1 MLWSRTPETSA
12 IDGLLSRARTG
23 QGGGLLLR
31 GEPGIG
37 KSALLRYA
45 HARASGACVLAA
57 AGTAAESDLAYAAV
71 HQLLGPLLPGVDGLP
86 GPQAAALRIALGLQ
100 AAPDAPDPFLVSL
113 AVLTLLS
120 DAGRPVFCLVDDV
133 QWLDGPSAGVL
144 AFVIRR
150 IRDEPIVVLAAART
164 APDRSDH
171 WSRTD
176 LVDRLVQAGLPERVI
191 GRLAPDEAGA
201 LLAERCGGPLAAPV
215 RDALLAAAAGNP
227 LALIELPGTL
237 RPAQL
242 AGTEP
247 LPEPLP
253 LAGELERVFAARVS
267 QLEPGPRT
275 LALLCA
281 CSGRLPAVTEAAAA
295 LGVDAAGLDRLDDLV
310 AIVAPAVVFAHPLIR
325 SAAYYQASPAER
337 RAAHAALADR
347 EEDDRRA
354 WHLARA
360 ASGPDERAAAELE
373 RSAMRTLRRSGYGAA
388 AAALERAAEL
398 SPADA
403 DRSRRLAAAADAA
416 WHGAD
421 TSRVRALIDR
431 AERLPPP
438 EPAVRLRLRHIRG
451 LIELRSGVP
460 ADGLAILLPAA
471 AEAVKTDPHL
481 AVAMLAEAGECAFQ
495 AGDEGAALEIAALL
509 AALPDSGDPRDA
521 LMAALYRSVGPVP
534 RGEAPAP
541 SALERCALELGD
553 LEELDDPDLLARAGG
568 MLHGLGRYALARRL
582 RVKAVAQARALGA
595 AGTLAW
601 ALRSLALDEI
611 DYGRFAWAAAY
622 AAEGLQLALEAGQP
636 NLACQHRAFL
646 AEIAAVRGPEAD
658 ARRLGDEVL
667 AEATGR
673 GLRGTV
679 AFARRALIQLA
690 LATGRPDE
698 ALVQLEAMWTL
709 GAIVHRGL
717 ARHSVPDLVEAA
729 VRAGRPELG
738 AERLPGYL
746 AWADAV
752 GSAEAGALAAR
763 SRALLAGPDEAD
775 ALFEESLRLHAA
787 TDQPMQQARTTL
799 LYGEHLRRRRRRADA
814 RGYLHL
820 AADAFER
827 LGAACW
833 AQRARDELRATGE
846 TVRKRDEGQAIDRL
860 TPQELQVARA
870 VSQGLTNR
878 EAAAQLFLSPR
889 TVDHHLRSVYRKFG
903 ITSRAELA
911 LLAGGLAGS

>member
-1 MLWSRTPETSA
+1 MLWSRTAETSA
-12 IDGLLSRARTG
+12 IDAVLGRAQAG

-45 HARASGACVLAA
+45 RERAGGACVLAA
-57 AGTAAESDLAYAAV
+57 AGTAAESGLAYAAV

-100 AAPDAPDPFLVSL
+100 AAADAPDPFLVSL

-150 IRDEPIVVLAAART
+150 IRDEPIVVLAAARA
-164 APDRSDH
+164 APDPGDH
-171 WSRTD
+171 WTRTD
-176 LVDRLVQAGLPERVI
+176 PVDRLVQAGLPERVI
-191 GRLAPDEAGA
+191 GRLAPGEASA
-201 LLAERCGGPLAAPV
+201 LLAERSGPLAAPV
-215 RDALLAAAAGNP
+215 RDALLAAAAGHP

-267 QLEPGPRT
+267 QLDPGPRA

-281 CSGRLPAVTEAAAA
+281 CSGRLPAVTAAAAA
-295 LGVDAAGLDRLDDLV
+295 LGVDAAGLDRLDGLI
-310 AIVAPAVVFAHPLIR
+310 AIEAPAVVFAHPLIR
-325 SAAYYQASPAER
+325 SAVYYQASPAER

-360 ASGPDERAAAELE
+360 AAGPDERAAAELE
-373 RSAMRTLRRSGYGAA
+373 RAANRTLRRSGYAAA

-398 SPADA
+398 SPADT

-421 TSRVRALIDR
+421 ASRVQALIDR

-451 LIELRSGVP
+451 LIGLRSGMP
-460 ADGLAILLPAA
+460 ADGLAILLPGA
-471 AEAVKTDPHL
+471 AEAVKADPHL
-481 AVAMLAEAGECAFQ
+481 AVAMLAAAGECAFQ

-521 LMAALYRSVGPVP
+521 LIAGLYRSVGPVP
-534 RGEAPAP
+534 RGEPP
-541 SALERCALELGD
+541 VPCALNLGD
-553 LEELDDPDLLARAGG
+553 LRRAPRAGPAQRARPG
-568 MLHGLGRYALARRL
+568 RSGGAGRARRAAASRLPGLGRRGR
-582 RVKAVAQARALGA
+582 LGA
-595 AGTLAW
+595 
-601 ALRSLALDEI
+601 
-611 DYGRFAWAAAY
+611 GR
-622 AAEGLQLALEAGQP
+622 
-636 NLACQHRAFL
+636 
-646 AEIAAVRGPEAD
+646 
-658 ARRLGDEVL
+658 
-667 AEATGR
+667 
-673 GLRGTV
+673 
-679 AFARRALIQLA
+679 
-690 LATGRPDE
+690 
-698 ALVQLEAMWTL
+698 
-709 GAIVHRGL
+709 
-717 ARHSVPDLVEAA
+717 
-729 VRAGRPELG
+729 RAGRPVPG
-738 AERLPGYL
+738 AAGRPGRRGR
-746 AWADAV
+746 AVRGEPAAARRHRPADA
-752 GSAEAGALAAR
+752 AGQDDAAVR
-763 SRALLAGPDEAD
+763 RA
-775 ALFEESLRLHAA
+775 
-787 TDQPMQQARTTL
+787 
-799 LYGEHLRRRRRRADA
+799 HLRRHRRRADA

-827 LGAACW
+827 LGAARW

-846 TVRKRDEGQAIDRL
+846 TVRKRGQGQAIDRL
-860 TPQELQVARA
+860 TSQELQVARA

-889 TVDHHLRSVYRKFG
+889 TVDHHLRGVYRKFG
-903 ITSRAELA
+903 ISSRAELA
-911 LLAGGLAGS
+911 LLAGQLAGP